1 MNGGEVTF
9 NINAENDD
17 AKKKIEETGQSAVEM
32 GDKVAESIKK
42 IVGALALAK
51 GVDFLAD
58 ISKQCIQAY
67 ADFEQLVGGV
77 ETLFGNASDTIRQNA
92 AQAFSTVGMS
102 ANEYMETVTGFSASL
117 IQSLDGDVV
126 AAADKADQALTQM
139 VDNASK
145 MGSDIETIKTAYAGF
160 AKDQYQLLDN
170 LKLGYGGTKTEMERL
185 LADAEAYKATQGEIV
200 KYSIS
205 SYADVVDA
213 IGAIQEKMG
222 MAGNA
227 AEEASRTISG
237 SIASM
242 KAAWQNLLTG
252 IADPEQSVADLTR
265 QLTDSIQTVEQNI
278 MPRLTEIFSN
288 MGDTIGNLAQG
299 VFPMIPQAITALL
312 PSVVDGLSSIL
323 DAVIT
328 NGADLAAAIIDY
340 LPEFIKAMSE
350 LADKLTPAIIEAV
363 GTIADSVE
371 DNADQVVDALVDGVV
386 NLLSKDIPELATAAV
401 TQGVKIIT
409 ALVRALVNHA
419 PELAD
424 AIPTIVEELGKAMLT
439 AYPEFVKMGTNI
451 ITSIAYGAVHY
462 DYAGL
467 GLQIA
472 YGVIDALGIAV
483 DAIEQFEQEH
493 PILTAAIGLTPQG
506 ATAQGIVD
514 SFDKDKLKAAAE
526 SAADGIRGAQDIVG
540 DALDELY
547 EVLDIDTSWASKGTK
562 YEADLSRPMSDYAA
576 SLKAQAEGWAQ
587 DAKDTADNMGA
598 AGETL
603 DSALSDL
610 ENKYAI
616 HQVSEEQYWE
626 QRKAILEQ
634 YRDESDAEW
643 WKLYDQVTA
652 HYDKLAETEAKAAK
666 DAADKA
672 AREAE
677 KAERE
682 KQAALKKSV
691 EDTFRDLETQQ
702 MESNGA
708 LSKEWLWEQENEF
721 IESLDHDSDLYKDY
735 HHKLL
740 KEKESFTK
748 DAAKETDKTIENE
761 RKAMEKLLTS
771 VENAQ
776 KNLTASIQ
784 TSAGDL
790 FRTDSLKDARTGET
804 VQKKSLDIADFE
816 KKLEA
821 KRKLTSKIA
830 DLLDAGVSDE
840 LVRELLKLDPT
851 DALQFASQL
860 LANPTRLD
868 RIKADFAED
877 KAVSERLSQMVV
889 GSSEDYAALG
899 KAAGDAFGE
908 GFIEALGS
916 DWQEDLKKIIGDEN
930 MYKGVLATIGGIGAM
945 STMFGQAAGGVQ
957 TAQAMTVNVRGVMT
971 DEDGRV
977 VGSIV
982 NRDNE
987 RTNTSAGV

>member
-32 GDKVAESIKK
+32 GDKVADSIKK

-117 IQSLDGDVV
+117 IQSLDGDT
-126 AAADKADQALTQM
+126 AAAAEKADRAITDM
-139 VDNASK
+139 SDNANK
-145 MGSDIETIKTAYAGF
+145 MGSDLESIKSAYAGF
-160 AKDQYQLLDN
+160 AKDQYTLLDN

-185 LADAEAYKATQGEIV
+185 LADAQAISGI
-200 KYSIS
+200 KYDIS
-205 SYADVVDA
+205 SYADIIDA
-213 IGAIQEKMG
+213 IGVIQDKMG
-222 MAGNA
+222 ITGTTAKEA
-227 AEEASRTISG
+227 ATTISG

-278 MPRLTEIFSN
+278 MPRLTEIFGN

-340 LPEFIKAMSE
+340 LPKFADSVGQ
-350 LADKLTPAIIEAV
+350 LASDLVPVLKQAAS
-363 GTIADSVE
+363 TIADGVA
-371 DNADQVVDALVDGVV
+371 DNADEIVESLIDNIVSFLQNDFPGMT
-386 NLLSKDIPELATAAV
+386 TAAFE
-401 TQGVKIIT
+401 QAKKIIL
-409 ALVRALVNHA
+409 AIVHGIIDHA
-419 PELAD
+419 PELGQ
-424 AIPTIVEELGKAMLT
+424 AIPEIISVLATELINLL
-439 AYPEFVKMGTNI
+439 PEFVAMGDEICNA
-451 ITSIAYGAVHY
+451 IAEGIVNY
-462 DYAGL
+462 DWARA
-467 GLQIA
+467 IA
-472 YGVIDALGIAV
+472 ALNNGMA
-483 DAIEQFEQEH
+483 D
-493 PILTAAIGLTPQG
+493 ILD
-506 ATAQGIVD
+506 TAQKNV
-514 SFDKDKLKAAAE
+514 
-526 SAADGIRGAQDIVG
+526 QV
-540 DALDELY
+540 ALDNMFSGGTLYGGDINNVESTDFIKNMRQGTDILCDTIDESTAKWREAYAAGRTEIDKTLY
-547 EVLDIDTSWASKGTK
+547 EPRQVSHRGTDYPLIAEMSGYAS
-562 YEADLSRPMSDYAA
+562 

-587 DAKDTADNMGA
+587 GAKDTANSMGA

-616 HQVSEEQYWE
+616 HQVSEEQYWA

-677 KAERE
+677 KAERD

-721 IESLDHDSDLYKDY
+721 VESLDHDSDLYKDY

>member
-1 MNGGEVTF
+1 MFSGGTLYGGD
-9 NINAENDD
+9 INNVESTDFIKNMRQGTDILCD
-17 AKKKIEETGQSAVEM
+17 TIDESTAKWRE
-32 GDKVAESIKK
+32 
-42 IVGALALAK
+42 
-51 GVDFLAD
+51 
-58 ISKQCIQAY
+58 AY
-67 ADFEQLVGGV
+67 A
-77 ETLFGNASDTIRQNA
+77 
-92 AQAFSTVGMS
+92 
-102 ANEYMETVTGFSASL
+102 
-117 IQSLDGDVV
+117 
-126 AAADKADQALTQM
+126 
-139 VDNASK
+139 
-145 MGSDIETIKTAYAGF
+145 AG
-160 AKDQYQLLDN
+160 
-170 LKLGYGGTKTEMERL
+170 R
-185 LADAEAYKATQGEIV
+185 
-200 KYSIS
+200 
-205 SYADVVDA
+205 
-213 IGAIQEKMG
+213 
-222 MAGNA
+222 
-227 AEEASRTISG
+227 
-237 SIASM
+237 
-242 KAAWQNLLTG
+242 
-252 IADPEQSVADLTR
+252 
-265 QLTDSIQTVEQNI
+265 
-278 MPRLTEIFSN
+278 TEI
-288 MGDTIGNLAQG
+288 
-299 VFPMIPQAITALL
+299 
-312 PSVVDGLSSIL
+312 
-323 DAVIT
+323 
-328 NGADLAAAIIDY
+328 
-340 LPEFIKAMSE
+340 
-350 LADKLTPAIIEAV
+350 DKT
-363 GTIADSVE
+363 
-371 DNADQVVDALVDGVV
+371 
-386 NLLSKDIPELATAAV
+386 
-401 TQGVKIIT
+401 
-409 ALVRALVNHA
+409 
-419 PELAD
+419 
-424 AIPTIVEELGKAMLT
+424 
-439 AYPEFVKMGTNI
+439 
-451 ITSIAYGAVHY
+451 
-462 DYAGL
+462 
-467 GLQIA
+467 
-472 YGVIDALGIAV
+472 
-483 DAIEQFEQEH
+483 
-493 PILTAAIGLTPQG
+493 
-506 ATAQGIVD
+506 
-514 SFDKDKLKAAAE
+514 
-526 SAADGIRGAQDIVG
+526 
-540 DALDELY
+540 LY
-547 EVLDIDTSWASKGTK
+547 EPRQVSHRGTD
-562 YEADLSRPMSDYAA
+562 YPLIAEMSGYAA
-576 SLKAQAEGWAQ
+576 SLKAQAEGWAKG
-587 DAKDTADNMGA
+587 AKDTANSMGA

-616 HQVSEEQYWE
+616 HQVSEEQYWA

-677 KAERE
+677 KAERD

>member
-1 MNGGEVTF
+1 VNGGEVTF

-32 GDKVAESIKK
+32 GDKVADSIKK

-77 ETLFGNASDTIRQNA
+77 ETLFGDASDTIRQNA
-92 AQAFSTVGMS
+92 AQAFQTVGMS

-117 IQSLDGDVV
+117 IQSLDGDT
-126 AAADKADQALTQM
+126 AAAAEKADRAITDM
-139 VDNASK
+139 SDNANK
-145 MGSDIETIKTAYAGF
+145 MGSDIASIQNAYQGF
-160 AKDQYQLLDN
+160 AKQNYTMLDN
-170 LKLGYGGTKTEMERL
+170 LKLGYGGTKEEMERL
-185 LADAEAYKATQGEIV
+185 LADAQAISGI
-200 KYSIS
+200 KYDVS
-205 SYADVVDA
+205 SYADIIDA
-213 IGAIQEKMG
+213 IGVIQDKMG
-222 MAGNA
+222 ITGTTAK
-227 AEEASRTISG
+227 EASETISG

-278 MPRLTEIFSN
+278 MPRLTEIFGN

-299 VFPMIPQAITALL
+299 VFPMIPQAISALL

-340 LPEFIKAMSE
+340 LPKF
-350 LADKLTPAIIEAV
+350 ADSV
-363 GTIADSVE
+363 GQIAGDLVPVLKQAASTIADGVA
-371 DNADQVVDALVDGVV
+371 DNADEIVESLIDNIVSFLQNDFPGMT
-386 NLLSKDIPELATAAV
+386 TAAFE
-401 TQGVKIIT
+401 QAKKIIL
-409 ALVRALVNHA
+409 AIVHGIVDHA
-419 PELAD
+419 PELAQ
-424 AIPTIVEELGKAMLT
+424 AAPEIVSTLITELISLL
-439 AYPEFVKMGTNI
+439 PEFIAMGDEICN
-451 ITSIAYGAVHY
+451 SIAEGIVNY
-462 DYAGL
+462 DWARA
-467 GLQIA
+467 IA
-472 YGVIDALGIAV
+472 ALNNGMA
-483 DAIEQFEQEH
+483 D
-493 PILTAAIGLTPQG
+493 ILD
-506 ATAQGIVD
+506 TAQKNV
-514 SFDKDKLKAAAE
+514 
-526 SAADGIRGAQDIVG
+526 QV
-540 DALDELY
+540 ALDNMFSGGALYGGDINNVESTPFIQNMRQGTDILCDTIDESTAKWREAYAAGRTEIDKTLY
-547 EVLDIDTSWASKGTK
+547 EPRQVSHRGTDYPLIAEMSGYAS
-562 YEADLSRPMSDYAA
+562 

-587 DAKDTADNMGA
+587 DAKDTANSMSA
-598 AGETL
+598 AGEML

-616 HQVSEEQYWE
+616 HQVSEEQYWAR
-626 QRKAILEQ
+626 RKAILEQ

-677 KAERE
+677 KAERD

-708 LSKEWLWEQENEF
+708 LSKEWLWEQENAF